1 MELFFPLCQNTYLMQ
16 VEVQEQVD
24 KGNTDQTL
32 LTEYVQKRMRSKGT
46 TSYQMK
52 LNNGE
57 LEKVSECVKSYSSL
71 ESMDML
77 RSVYKPVWSGSRVS
91 SGSRGGRGGRG
102 WKGTSGGRGG
112 SSSRGFTVSFEHD
125 GSSMPELAQEQTY
138 TVAED
143 TIQIGQVER
152 MVKKALNRTSK

>member
-1 MELFFPLCQNTYLMQ
+1 MQ

-24 KGNTDQTL
+24 KGNTDQVL
-32 LTEYVQKRMRSKGT
+32 LTEFVQKRLRSKGT

-57 LEKVSECVKSYSSL
+57 LEKVSECAKSYSSL